1 MFAVVNFFHLNS
13 EFMKFKKFLFLAALV
28 AGMGH
33 TVSAGAQER
42 LPEYLQAEKFTGE
55 KLKTM
60 LFSTAVD
67 PHWFQQGNRF
77 WYMYKTSEG
86 VFWYVVDPAAARKE
100 QLFDRDELASQLSE
114 IVQDPFDAQHL
125 PLLNLKAKED
135 GHTFTFEIRS
145 TRDAKPEKKG
155 EKVKPGEKEM
165 FYFSYD
171 FNTRKLTHLKDA
183 EKEPKRLDWASVS
196 PDMKSVVYAKDCNLY
211 RMSMED
217 YRKAQKD
224 EKDSTIVEV
233 QLTTDGTPDF
243 GYGIPYSILNTDT
256 LCNGKR
262 RKAWG
267 YWSPDSRHFV
277 TIVSD
282 DRKVKPLWVIN
293 SIASPR
299 PTLETYKYQMP
310 GEMDAP
316 EEHLYVFDMT
326 SNTRKEIKVA
336 AWKNQSLGLEA
347 RPYQQKQ
354 RDAEFLPAVWQGDNN
369 RFYLT
374 RSSRDLHRI
383 DVCTYTI
390 GEDSIVPV
398 VKERMNTYQET
409 RPIHVFNGGK
419 EFIQWSERD
428 GWAHLYLYDEKGNLK
443 NRITKGPW
451 HVEKVLKV
459 DEASRTIYFLAN
471 GREEGENPYYEHLY
485 RVNADGSG
493 LKLLTKGDFFHQ
505 VAVDDEARFMV
516 DNFSRVNTIPCAD
529 LIDRNGRKV
538 MTIQE
543 SDFSQLM
550 AAGYQFPELFKVKAA
565 DGVTDLYGVMYKP
578 FNFDST
584 KVYPI
589 IDYVY
594 PGPQVE
600 AVYYPFT
607 RMSVRT
613 DRLAQAGF
621 IVISVG
627 QRGGHPSRS
636 KWYHNYGYGNLRDYP
651 LADHKAA
658 VEQLAARYKFIDIN
672 RVGIHGHSGGGFMS
686 TAAICQYP
694 DFYKAAVS
702 CAGNHDNRIY
712 NRWWSETHHGVKEV
726 VSAKG
731 DTTFAYRIA
740 TNPGIVRQLKGH
752 LMLVH
757 GDIDNNVHPAN
768 TIRVVDALIRANK
781 RFEMLFLPG
790 QRHGFGNMDEYFYW
804 RMVDFFSEHLKGQ
817 KESSVDIPR
826 R

>member
-347 RPYQQKQ
+347 RPYQQK
-354 RDAEFLPAVWQGDNN
+354 
-369 RFYLT
+369 
-374 RSSRDLHRI
+374 
-383 DVCTYTI
+383 
-390 GEDSIVPV
+390 
-398 VKERMNTYQET
+398 
-409 RPIHVFNGGK
+409 
-419 EFIQWSERD
+419 
-428 GWAHLYLYDEKGNLK
+428 
-443 NRITKGPW
+443 
-451 HVEKVLKV
+451 
-459 DEASRTIYFLAN
+459 
-471 GREEGENPYYEHLY
+471 
-485 RVNADGSG
+485 
-493 LKLLTKGDFFHQ
+493 
-505 VAVDDEARFMV
+505 
-516 DNFSRVNTIPCAD
+516 
-529 LIDRNGRKV
+529 
-538 MTIQE
+538 
-543 SDFSQLM
+543 
-550 AAGYQFPELFKVKAA
+550 
-565 DGVTDLYGVMYKP
+565 
-578 FNFDST
+578 
-584 KVYPI
+584 
-589 IDYVY
+589 
-594 PGPQVE
+594 
-600 AVYYPFT
+600 
-607 RMSVRT
+607 
-613 DRLAQAGF
+613 
-621 IVISVG
+621 
-627 QRGGHPSRS
+627 
-636 KWYHNYGYGNLRDYP
+636 
-651 LADHKAA
+651 
-658 VEQLAARYKFIDIN
+658 
-672 RVGIHGHSGGGFMS
+672 
-686 TAAICQYP
+686 
-694 DFYKAAVS
+694 
-702 CAGNHDNRIY
+702 
-712 NRWWSETHHGVKEV
+712 
-726 VSAKG
+726 
-731 DTTFAYRIA
+731 
-740 TNPGIVRQLKGH
+740 
-752 LMLVH
+752 
-757 GDIDNNVHPAN
+757 
-768 TIRVVDALIRANK
+768 
-781 RFEMLFLPG
+781 
-790 QRHGFGNMDEYFYW
+790 
-804 RMVDFFSEHLKGQ
+804 
-817 KESSVDIPR
+817 
-826 R
+826 